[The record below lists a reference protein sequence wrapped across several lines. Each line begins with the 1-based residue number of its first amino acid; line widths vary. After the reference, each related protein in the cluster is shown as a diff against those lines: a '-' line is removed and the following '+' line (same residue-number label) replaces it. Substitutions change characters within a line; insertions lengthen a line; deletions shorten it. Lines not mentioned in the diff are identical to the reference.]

1 MLKYNTCAHL
11 LILCYRFIL
20 IHISNKKNILC
31 VCACRFFCPPP
42 CVYLMGSGWKKKKE
56 QMERDGCSEQESQ
69 PCAFIG
75 IGNSDQE
82 MQQLN
87 LEGKVLKG
95 PKFCIGN
102 KANSHQSK
110 KRVWTQLVKLCQIN
124 FSPSFP
130 LSRTIAQPKPCTYPT
145 LTRESTSCCPSRCST
160 ATAPTLAS
168 SSARGSKSSPSPPKR
183 SSP

>member
-1 MLKYNTCAHL
+1 MEVRCP
-11 LILCYRFIL
+11 IF
-20 IHISNKKNILC
+20 
-31 VCACRFFCPPP
+31 RFFCPPP

-87 LEGKVLKG
+87 LEGKVDINMPRPRLL
-95 PKFCIGN
+95 FTETTTFM
-102 KANSHQSK
+102 QS
-110 KRVWTQLVKLCQIN
+110 VLEHLLVL
-124 FSPSFP
+124 P
-130 LSRTIAQPKPCTYPT
+130 RTIAQPKLCTYPT
-145 LTRESTSCCPSRCST
+145 PTRESTSCYLSRCFT
-160 ATAPTLAS
+160 ATVPTSVS